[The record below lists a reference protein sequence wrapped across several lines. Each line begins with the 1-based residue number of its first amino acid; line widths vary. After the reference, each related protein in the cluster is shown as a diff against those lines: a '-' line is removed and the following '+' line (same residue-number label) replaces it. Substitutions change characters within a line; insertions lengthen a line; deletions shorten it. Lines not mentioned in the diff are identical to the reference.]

1 MSLSDDDRKA
11 LVDYRIEKAKKSFE
25 EAQKVAAI
33 SLWDLAANRLYYA
46 LYHAASALLLSEGLA
61 SHTHKGLL
69 AQISLNY
76 VKEGRLTLEEGK
88 LIRQMFNMRHEGDYE
103 DFEEAYEEDI
113 LEAAPKVKQ
122 LVEKLIGL
130 NKLAK

>member
-11 LVDYRIEKAKKSFE
+11 LVDYRIEKAKKS
-25 EAQKVAAI
+25 
-33 SLWDLAANRLYYA
+33 
-46 LYHAASALLLSEGLA
+46 
-61 SHTHKGLL
+61 
-69 AQISLNY
+69 
-76 VKEGRLTLEEGK
+76 
-88 LIRQMFNMRHEGDYE
+88 
-103 DFEEAYEEDI
+103 FEEAYEEDI